1 MSILNG
7 LGAGLTSFGA
17 DLGKDAEAEDA
28 RRASLINAAPPAAVA
43 AAAPV
48 APPPNPLAGPRVA
61 ATDTDTHGN
70 KLDPATL
77 ARAHDVYQG
86 LMARGMDPATAI
98 GFTANAVRESRADPG
113 TGAGDMGASHGL
125 LQWRGDRLAAY
136 VAKFGH
142 PPEKGDLNEQL
153 DFVLHELG
161 GSEAG
166 AAKAIASTPADPAAR
181 AAAVSQFFE
190 RPKDTQAEIAR
201 RGYIANALAGH
212 FAQLAPAGGT
222 V

>member
-43 AAAPV
+43 AATPV

-98 GFTANAVRESRADPG
+98 GFTANAVQESRADPG
-113 TGAGDMGASHGL
+113 TGAGDMGASHQL
-125 LQWRGDRLAAY
+125 MQWRGPRWDAFT
-136 VAKFGH
+136 AKYGQSASVDDALDH
-142 PPEKGDLNEQL
+142 IMAELKGP
-153 DFVLHELG
+153 
-161 GSEAG
+161 EAG
-166 AAKAIASTPADPAAR
+166 AWAKIQATDADPAAK
-181 AAAVSQFFE
+181 AGAVSAFYE

-212 FAQLAPAGGT
+212 FAQLASNGT
-222 V
+222 GAP